1 LAARSV
7 RQQENSEIQRINGTN
22 MARKTLKTGKLIKS
36 SARLAAIA
44 AVAGLV
50 SACGGGG
57 SGDYAADDVVGPK
70 PGPKGKGYNP
80 AYDESI
86 FGSGGVSVGNLASGR
101 TGGILGGGDENA
113 RLPVNKY
120 LWQGALDTLS
130 FLPLASTDPFTG
142 VIATE
147 WGSTPEAPGERFK
160 VTAYILNSG
169 LSAAALKVAVFREL
183 QTEGGLWAPAPVS
196 ADTARQLE
204 DAILTRA
211 RQIRIAG
218 LEDGKTG

>member
-1 LAARSV
+1 
-7 RQQENSEIQRINGTN
+7 
-22 MARKTLKTGKLIKS
+22 MARKTFAKKTS
-36 SARLAAIA
+36 ERSARLIVAAA
-44 AVAGLV
+44 LVGLL
-50 SACGGGG
+50 SACG
-57 SGDYAADDVVGPK
+57 SGDYSAKKDDTWAK
-70 PGPKGKGYNP
+70 PGPKSKYDPDAP
-80 AYDESI
+80 AI
-86 FGSGGVSVGNLASGR
+86 FGEGGLSLNNIRSNV
-101 TGGILGGGDENA
+101 GGILDEGDGKD

-169 LSAAALKVAVFREL
+169 LSGAALKVAVFREI
-183 QTEGGLWAPAPVS
+183 QSGGGLWIPGPVS
-196 ADTARQLE
+196 ADTARQIE

-218 LEDGKTG
+218 LEGGNTG